1 MLKTRGVSIKN
12 DKPVGTGDAGG
23 QRLTKLESVAESPL
37 VYEQAQTAILKM
49 IEDRNYSAGDRIPS
63 ERDLS
68 DRFEINR
75 LTLRKAIANL
85 VKEGRLEKRG
95 TSGTYVPA
103 PTVLR
108 PISAHSGT
116 HSISQ
121 IVRDCGGQ
129 PGNKLLFFEEAE
141 ASSRLA
147 DRLEISA
154 GDPVLM
160 IKRVR
165 SVNNLPFCIE
175 TAWLPGERVPG
186 LAAGDLL
193 GDESLYSILESRYG
207 IKTGTGTATVSAA
220 NVPKKDAE
228 LLGLYGGDFALIIHS
243 VINDT
248 EGRPIE
254 FLASI
259 NHPHRVQLTAE

>member
-1 MLKTRGVSIKN
+1 M
-12 DKPVGTGDAGG
+12 
-23 QRLTKLESVAESPL
+23 TKLAREADGSL
-37 VYEQAQTAILKM
+37 VYEQAQSAILKM
-49 IEDRNYSAGDRIPS
+49 IEDRSYNAGDKIPS

-68 DRFEINR
+68 ERFEINR

-108 PISAHSGT
+108 PISAHSST

-141 ASSRLA
+141 ASARLA
-147 DRLEISA
+147 EKLMIKS
-154 GDPVLM
+154 GDPVIM

-165 SVNNLPFCIE
+165 SVNGLTFCIE
-175 TAWLPGERVPG
+175 TTWLPGERVPG

-193 GDESLYSILESRYG
+193 GDESLYSILNSRYG

-220 NVPKKDAE
+220 NISKKDSE
-228 LLGLYGGDFALIIHS
+228 LLGLYGGEFALIIHS
-243 VINDT
+243 VIKDT
-248 EGRPIE
+248 DGKPIE
-254 FLASI
+254 FLASL
-259 NHPHRVQLTAE
+259 NHPNRVQLTAE